1 MANMYHAMSQ
11 DTALRALSGRETLAM
26 PFPMGKYMA
35 QVVIPRDM
43 TQDECD
49 RLCAMLQT
57 LVIPVFATPT
67 RDIQVTPQESEQV
80 SSRLCAD

>member
-1 MANMYHAMSQ
+1 MANFYDSMRRDIERAMKS
-11 DTALRALSGRETLAM
+11 SREPLVM
-26 PFPMGKYMA
+26 PFPIEKFMA
-35 QVVIPRDM
+35 QVTVPRDM